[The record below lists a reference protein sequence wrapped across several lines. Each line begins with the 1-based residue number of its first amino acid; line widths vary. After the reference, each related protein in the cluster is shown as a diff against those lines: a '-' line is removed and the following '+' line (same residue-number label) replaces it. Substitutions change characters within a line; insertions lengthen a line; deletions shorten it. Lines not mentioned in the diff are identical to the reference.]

1 MVDTTLDIL
10 RKEALSRRIKGI
22 DGGLRVHWNSK
33 QCADLRDWMMAL
45 SEDIFRASPPLR
57 KFADSSHDLAGIR
70 AKLTASSALAAG
82 DSHAGNPPHI
92 FCITSPNVDLEG
104 DSVKPDGLQFDAK
117 NFPVLLSHD
126 SRSLPVGRSSPP
138 WRVDQYTLASV
149 NWPAPGVSS
158 QSDQVSAMVRAG
170 QVKGASIG
178 FVPIKYAISK
188 DPARPFGIDFIEAR
202 VIEWS
207 ICAIPCNQ
215 SCLAIGPANNKS
227 ASNIDVR
234 RREAR
239 ALAASARS
247 IGESISDPVPLTR
260 EQRLT
265 EARAFRHIA
274 MAPVK

>member
-1 MVDTTLDIL
+1 M
-10 RKEALSRRIKGI
+10 E
-22 DGGLRVHWNSK
+22 
-33 QCADLRDWMMAL
+33 
-45 SEDIFRASPPLR
+45 
-57 KFADSSHDLAGIR
+57 
-70 AKLTASSALAAG
+70 SSALAAG
-82 DSHAGNPPHI
+82 DSQPGNPPHI

-104 DSVKPDGLQFDAK
+104 DSVKPDGLQFDSK

-126 SRSLPVGRSSPP
+126 SRSLPIGRSSAP

-149 NWPAPGVSS
+149 NWPAPGISV

-178 FVPIKYAISK
+178 FVPIKYAVSK

-215 SCLAIGPANNKS
+215 SCLAIGPANSKS
-227 ASNIDVR
+227 ASNIDDR

-239 ALAASARS
+239 ALAAEARRS
-247 IGESISDPVPLTR
+247 ISESILPDVPTTR
-260 EQRLT
+260 EQRLA
-265 EARAFRHIA
+265 EARNFKHLAGRS
-274 MAPVK
+274 